1 MKEILKGS
9 DLMMNYLKSIDE
21 DLKGLQV
28 AFNQNF
34 KVISQEIKELN
45 KKIDERVIKNTFPT
59 NTDENLPK

>member
-59 NTDENLPK
+59 NTDDHLLK